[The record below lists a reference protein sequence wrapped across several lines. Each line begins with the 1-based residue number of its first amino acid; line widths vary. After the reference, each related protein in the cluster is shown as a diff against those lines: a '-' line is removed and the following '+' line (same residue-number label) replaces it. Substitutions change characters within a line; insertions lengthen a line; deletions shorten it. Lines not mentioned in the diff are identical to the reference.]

1 MLSRLKRKPPSTG
14 SSAPDSPSSVQLEH
28 DDDHAPPPPPPSAS
42 SPPSSRS
49 SYQQRSFTTP
59 VKGRTQG
66 HLSTDSLS
74 PTRHRA
80 YTSTASPDD
89 HGLVLRRPTS
99 RASSFGSA
107 HLDRPAFDSPASTST
122 HAIGEGSLS
131 LHHLAPPPS
140 SHPSSSS
147 SSNPAL
153 TLVVQAPELAAH
165 SAAASRDV
173 YDHHD
178 YHLHPDADDHLE
190 TPTSYSDHRTPLASH
205 EPLFDPHAPTT
216 LGSSTQSQPVPVA
229 SSSLSPAHAAPHAR
243 PRSHTSSEAVLRS
256 APLAA
261 AAQQHPRALRASD
274 GLDALEAINRGPSSR
289 SGARSGSGSGTGP
302 GTGTGSGTASPP
314 SMSRASS
321 RGAGPGAAAFGSRPV
336 SRSNSITSQQQQP
349 HAHQGEPHL
358 AATARA
364 LRPGSAASGAR
375 SYSPARGRKPGSG
388 SSNGGGGPSAKG
400 GIAGALALS
409 GVSLATPGGAR
420 PPGVALGA
428 GLMAAAAAAAAGAGE
443 GERERAPAS
452 PGAGGAAAGSPTH
465 VAPPQASARTSLE
478 SHIAAAAGSP
488 YHASGAAGDESD
500 GVGSSSI
507 YLGHH
512 GSGDHASA
520 FLSMD
525 HLGDYDDVVS
535 QLGTGYAVASS
546 KRNADF
552 HALFKNVPDDDY
564 LIEDYGCALQREI
577 LIQGRLYISEHHLSF
592 YANIFGWVTSLVIP
606 FSEVC
611 SIEKRMTA
619 YVIPNAIQ
627 VATMHARH
635 TFASFLSRDTTYDL
649 IGNIW
654 RMIHPVIPLSAAL
667 PDALSTSTSRT
678 GHEHESDDEP
688 SPVGGGGSAATAVSA
703 SGVEVTQSSEG
714 VGSRAKRRLKGLR
727 KRGGTGESAQ
737 GGKAV
742 VDGGVRSS
750 PGGGGAGA
758 ASRAAGGAQDRV
770 DGDEDDEGGSAGGKK
785 KKKGGGAATPP
796 HAPTTDTCPTLKNL
810 KEVCMDAQFP
820 GAPEKIYNLMFTSGF
835 MKGFWAEN
843 QKLMEIQIGDW
854 APQASGSN
862 LLARSMSYI
871 KPLNGSIGPRQTK
884 CLITDESAHVDF
896 DDFVCVVTTTRT
908 PDVPS
913 GSAFSVKTRTS
924 MTWARGNHCRVV
936 VTTGVEWTKS
946 SFIKGIIEKS
956 AIDGQKQYHT
966 DLEKAMR
973 AYIATHRNE
982 FVEEGHDPDD
992 DESDLDS
999 VDGLAATAA
1008 ATAEDGVDASVAAEL
1023 ASARERT
1030 GLLAPLWSALEPLF
1044 EHLAHQSP
1052 QSLLLGAVVAILV
1065 LSNLWTLRTASH
1077 DVHPAERARRR
1088 VAAGESS
1095 SGSGSAALGP
1105 LPPAVAPV
1113 GVVPPQQDPQD
1124 VANAVRDVLHHYFA
1138 AQQQQQQHTAPAP
1151 AAQAPTAA
1159 PVEVGGG
1166 GPGTE
1171 HGHVGALARE
1181 LDALEARVR
1190 ALKEQLGALP
1200 SGPPE

>member
-1 MLSRLKRKPPSTG
+1 MLSRLKRKPPSSG
-14 SSAPDSPSSVQLEH
+14 SPGPDSPQSVQLEH
-28 DDDHAPPPPPPSAS
+28 DDHAPPPPSSAS
-42 SPPSSRS
+42 SPPSSRTS
-49 SYQQRSFTTP
+49 HQQRSYTTP

-80 YTSTASPDD
+80 YTSSASPDD
-89 HGLVLRRPTS
+89 HGLLRRPTS

-107 HLDRPAFDSPASTST
+107 HLDRPSFDSPSTAT

-140 SHPSSSS
+140 HPSSSLTTTG
-147 SSNPAL
+147 AGL

-165 SAAASRDV
+165 SASSRDGH
-173 YDHHD
+173 DHYD
-178 YHLHPDADDHLE
+178 YHLHPDPDDHIE

-205 EPLFDPHAPTT
+205 EPLFDPTATT
-216 LGSSTQSQPVPVA
+216 LGSSTHSQPLPDA
-229 SSSLSPAHAAPHAR
+229 LSSSSSLSPVHAR

-261 AAQQHPRALRASD
+261 ARHPHN

-289 SGARSGSGSGTGP
+289 SGAPAAAAARSGSGSGTGP
-302 GTGTGSGTASPP
+302 GTGSGSGTASPP

-321 RGAGPGAAAFGSRPV
+321 RGAAPAGLGSRPV
-336 SRSNSITSQQQQP
+336 SRSNSINSQHP
-349 HAHQGEPHL
+349 HPHPPPPPHQGEPHL
-358 AATARA
+358 AASA
-364 LRPGSAASGAR
+364 LRLGSAASGAR
-375 SYSPARGRKPGSG
+375 SYSPARGRKAGSG
-388 SSNGGGGPSAKG
+388 SSNGGGGGPSAKG

-428 GLMAAAAAAAAGAGE
+428 GLMAAAVAAGAAGAGE

-452 PGAGGAAAGSPTH
+452 PGAGAAAGSPTH

-478 SHIAAAAGSP
+478 SHIAAAAGAP
-488 YHASGAAGDESD
+488 YHANGGGGAGYESD
-500 GVGSSSI
+500 GAGSSSV

-512 GSGDHASA
+512 GDHASA

-678 GHEHESDDEP
+678 GHEHESDDES
-688 SPVGGGGSAATAVSA
+688 SPVGGGGGLSAATAVSA
-703 SGVEVTQSSEG
+703 SGVEVSQSNEG

-727 KRGGTGESAQ
+727 KRGGMGESAQ

-750 PGGGGAGA
+750 PGGGGGGA
-758 ASRAAGGAQDRV
+758 AARASGGAQDRV
-770 DGDEDDEGGSAGGKK
+770 DGDDDDEGGAAGNKK

-796 HAPTTDTCPTLKNL
+796 HAPTIDTCPTLKNL

-835 MKGFWAEN
+835 MKGFWTEN

-924 MTWARGNHCRVV
+924 MTWAKGNLCRVV

-999 VDGLAATAA
+999 VDGLVATAS

-1023 ASARERT
+1023 ASVRERT
-1030 GLLAPLWSALEPLF
+1030 GLLAPLWSALEPVF

-1088 VAAGESS
+1088 VAAGETS
-1095 SGSGSAALGP
+1095 SGSGSGALGP

-1113 GVVPPQQDPQD
+1113 GVVPAQQDPQD

-1138 AQQQQQQHTAPAP
+1138 AQQPQAVRASG
-1151 AAQAPTAA
+1151 ALAPTAA
-1159 PVEVGGG
+1159 PVEFGGDG
-1166 GPGTE
+1166 RGAE

-1190 ALKEQLGALP
+1190 ALKEQLGAMP
-1200 SGPPE
+1200 GGATE